1 MKTGNYYPENTDLR
15 YTPTT
20 HEEERALF
28 AKARAGDAEARE
40 FIIKNH
46 LLFAAIQGRRWA
58 YGKLSEDE
66 VVSAAN
72 LAVMM
77 AIDKFDHTR
86 PQRFTAYLRPFIRG
100 QIANLWRSKN
110 AFGEHA
116 PEFPEKSL
124 ENARMQDVDEELSED
139 HPVEEDDHR
148 RFILGLLEKSKGLL
162 TDMEREVIRRYF
174 NEDPE
179 QLANIGDDHNLT
191 RARIHQIKDSALK
204 KLRREMARNL
214 KKFGVER

>member
-1 MKTGNYYPENTDLR
+1 MKTGNYYPEGTDLR
-15 YTPTT
+15 YTPIT
-20 HEEERALF
+20 HKQERDLF
-28 AKARAGDAEARE
+28 TKARAGDEEARE
-40 FIIKNH
+40 FLIKNH

-86 PQRFTAYLRPFIRG
+86 PQRFTVYLRPFIRG

-116 PEFPEKSL
+116 PTFPEKSL
-124 ENARMQDVDEELSED
+124 NNLHSQDMEELFED
-139 HPVEEDDHR
+139 HPVEETDHS
-148 RFILGLLEKSKGLL
+148 RFILELLEKSKNLL
-162 TDMEREVIRRYF
+162 SDLERDVIRRYF
-174 NEDPE
+174 SEEPE
-179 QLANIGDDHNLT
+179 QLADIGKSYKLT
-191 RARIHQIKDSALK
+191 RARIHQIKDAALK
-204 KLRREMARNL
+204 KLRREMTRNM
-214 KKFGVER
+214 KRCGVER